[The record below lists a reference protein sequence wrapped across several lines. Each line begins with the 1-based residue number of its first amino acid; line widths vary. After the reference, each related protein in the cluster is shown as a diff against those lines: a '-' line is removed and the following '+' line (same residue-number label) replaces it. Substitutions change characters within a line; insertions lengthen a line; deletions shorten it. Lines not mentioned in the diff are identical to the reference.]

1 MRHEI
6 YTKKLDENGNPIIEN
21 GDFVMELNII
31 SNIEN
36 KLTNEELNKLQY
48 DELILT
54 DWYFTRKIELGI
66 EVPIEIIKQRLEI
79 REKYNNLKTK

>member
-6 YTKKLDENGNPIIEN
+6 YTKKLDEKGNPIIED

-31 SNIEN
+31 SDTEN

-66 EVPIEIIKQRLEI
+66 EVPD
-79 REKYNNLKTK
+79 

>member
-6 YTKKLDENGNPIIEN
+6 YTKKLDKNGNPIIEN

-31 SNIEN
+31 SDTEN
-36 KLTNEELNKLQY
+36 QLTNEELNKLQY
-48 DELILT
+48 NELLLT
-54 DWYFTRKIELGI
+54 DWYFTRKIELDI
-66 EVPIEIIKQRLEI
+66 EVPINIINERLAI

>member
-6 YTKKLDENGNPIIEN
+6 YKKKLDEKGNPIIEN

-31 SNIEN
+31 SDIEN
-36 KLTNEELNKLQY
+36 QLTNEELNKLQY
-48 DELILT
+48 NELFLT

-66 EVPIEIIKQRLEI
+66 EVPINIINERLAI

>member
-6 YTKKLDENGNPIIEN
+6 YTKKLDEKGNPIFEN

-31 SNIEN
+31 SDTEN
-36 KLTNEELNKLQY
+36 KLSNEELNKLQH
-48 DELILT
+48 DELLLT

-66 EVPIEIIKQRLEI
+66 EVPSEIIKQRLEI
-79 REKYNNLKTK
+79 RNKYK